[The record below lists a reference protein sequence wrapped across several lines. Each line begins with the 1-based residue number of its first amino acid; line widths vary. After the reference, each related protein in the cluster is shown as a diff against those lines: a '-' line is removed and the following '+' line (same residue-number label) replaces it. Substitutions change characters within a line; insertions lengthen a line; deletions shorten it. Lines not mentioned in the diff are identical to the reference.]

1 MGPTHANVDAD
12 RAANHS
18 QQTVEQLARL
28 YSQKDLV
35 NDINVP
41 IEVIK
46 CVSVSLVGLLR
57 ATN

>member
-1 MGPTHANVDAD
+1 MTAD
-12 RAANHS
+12 LTLSGGGNS

-46 CVSVSLVGLLR
+46 CVSPCDSAIAGR
-57 ATN
+57 GTN